1 MRGAGAFLP
10 CREVFPEETE
20 GVGDML
26 GLVVVQH
33 PVQSLEGMGSL
44 GVGGHGPVE
53 RIKVASL
60 EGDHALSIHEA
71 QRDDGL
77 ELRKDAGIVDEFLL
91 CQGASC
97 KDEEGNEN
105 DECSFSHDNL
115 YIFCKVL
122 YTFCLVMGK
131 KRRLMERASG
141 KRLCPESPF
150 HSGLAASNAP
160 LSLLTRLH
168 ATQPFLCLIY
178 ESAKKNLTKK
188 KTRV

>member
-77 ELRKDAGIVDEFLL
+77 ELRKDAGIVDDFLL

-122 YTFCLVMGK
+122 YTFCLVMGQ
-131 KRRLMERASG
+131 RGGSWRGR
-141 KRLCPESPF
+141 PESHIF
-150 HSGLAASNAP
+150 IKGH
-160 LSLLTRLH
+160 
-168 ATQPFLCLIY
+168 C
-178 ESAKKNLTKK
+178 SAYRGGAMKVKK
-188 KTRV
+188 KWLYARIGAII